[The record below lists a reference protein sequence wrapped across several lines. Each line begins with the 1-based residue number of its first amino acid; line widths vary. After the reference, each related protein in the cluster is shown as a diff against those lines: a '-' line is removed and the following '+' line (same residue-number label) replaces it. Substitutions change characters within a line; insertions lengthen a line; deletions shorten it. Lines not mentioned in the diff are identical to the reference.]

1 MLGFSNEDTMQVALW
16 ASNDYETYNSVRDLA
31 VAGKDGAVQR
41 ILTDAILTGDGAAV
55 HVRRYL
61 SRAVNWTEVADQIRD

>member
-1 MLGFSNEDTMQVALW
+1 MSGFSNMDTMQVAVW
-16 ASNDYETYNSVRDLA
+16 ASNDHKLYNSVRDLA
-31 VAGKDGAVQR
+31 DAGKDGAVQR

-61 SRAVNWTEVADQIRD
+61 SSAVNWTEVADEFRD